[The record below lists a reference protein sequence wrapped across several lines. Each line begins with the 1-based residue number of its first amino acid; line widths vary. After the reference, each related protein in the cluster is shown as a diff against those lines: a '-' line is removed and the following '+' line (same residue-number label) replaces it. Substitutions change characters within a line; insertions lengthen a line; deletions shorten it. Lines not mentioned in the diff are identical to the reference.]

1 MDPLQLSLT
10 LRADGF
16 RSPHLAT
23 WLSKHGSIPGV
34 VLAQLAESGLR
45 AGNSPRHSPSDAR
58 WPATVDAVH
67 EEQGWSLR
75 LRLALHP
82 LAHPLLIAK
91 LKVTPPEL
99 HRRVLL
105 NAIEAGVQ
113 FALAPEARSFTE
125 PTTASPHV
133 SEGAASLN
141 ERMVVPPSPTPSV
154 TPVPESDGPTPST
167 STSIFAP
174 EANAVAAAVNT
185 RVGPSQPD
193 NPNSS
198 PAKEPGLLDLGSLSA
213 LLPSYD

>member
-1 MDPLQLSLT
+1 MGPLQLSLT

-16 RSPHLAT
+16 RSPHLTA

-45 AGNSPRHSPSDAR
+45 AGNSLRHSPSEAR
-58 WPATVDAVH
+58 WPATGDPVH

-91 LKVTPPEL
+91 LKDTPPEL

-105 NAIEAGVQ
+105 NAIEVGVQ
-113 FALAPEARSFTE
+113 IVLAPDARSFAE
-125 PTTASPHV
+125 PTTVSPHV
-133 SEGAASLN
+133 SEGAGSLN
-141 ERMVVPPSPTPSV
+141 ARMEVQSSPTTSV
-154 TPVPESDGPTPST
+154 TPVPEPDGSTT
-167 STSIFAP
+167 STPTSAPKAIAPAP
-174 EANAVAAAVNT
+174 EANTHVA
-185 RVGPSQPD
+185 PSQPD
-193 NPNSS
+193 NPKSVPS
-198 PAKEPGLLDLGSLSA
+198 KESGLLDLGSLST

>member
-16 RSPHLAT
+16 RSPQLAA

-45 AGNSPRHSPSDAR
+45 AGNISRHSPSDAR
-58 WPATVDAVH
+58 WPATVDPVH
-67 EEQGWSLR
+67 EEPSWSLR

-99 HRRVLL
+99 HRRLLL

-113 FALAPEARSFTE
+113 FALAPDARSFTE
-125 PTTASPHV
+125 PITASPHV

-141 ERMVVPPSPTPSV
+141 ERIEVQPSPTPSFA
-154 TPVPESDGPTPST
+154 PVPEADAPPASTPNSTLTSIAAAAETGTRASPAQSDSPNLVPST
-167 STSIFAP
+167 SA
-174 EANAVAAAVNT
+174 
-185 RVGPSQPD
+185 R
-193 NPNSS
+193 
-198 PAKEPGLLDLGSLSA
+198 LLDISSLST
-213 LLPSYD
+213 LLLSYD